1 MLGWGGVGGG
11 YRNDFFKCYTMAF
24 GFWLHMKLSIFIL
37 SGSALKQNCLEI
49 LYVMTSEKWKISG
62 HNSKQRTPQ

>member
-1 MLGWGGVGGG
+1 MLGGGE

-49 LYVMTSEKWKISG
+49 PYVMTSEKWKISG
-62 HNSKQRTPQ
+62 HNSKQRCHSN

>member
-62 HNSKQRTPQ
+62 LNSKQRTPQ